1 MNAYG
6 YSWNKQYITVGLGD
20 IVHWDWNSP
29 TGISG
34 INFKVEQVA
43 DAVST
48 LPIGFTS
55 GDPKPSGILK

>member
-1 MNAYG
+1 M
-6 YSWNKQYITVGLGD
+6 GLGD

-55 GDPKPSGILK
+55 GDPKPSGIF